1 MPPSAQPR
9 KRRTALVA
17 IPVVLALAVA
27 GGIAYA
33 ATNGALGNSG
43 GAATPEDAIRSAATA
58 VGKQDIG
65 GLLSAMNPDE
75 VRTLGP
81 LLDLARKKVA
91 PSGVV
96 QADGVVAP
104 WLSLTLTGITMTDA
118 RPRSDVAMVTLTGG
132 QAAVSVDQTKMP
144 TAIRPANPRQL
155 RSSGSIT
162 SPGGSVA
169 DLRTIVVLQRGGRWF
184 ISPTTTAL
192 EALRRQLR
200 LPTPSFST
208 PTPLGNGA
216 STPAGAVE
224 GLMTAAKNGSLRSA
238 AGYLSSKDLPG
249 LGWYY
254 NSFAG
259 EITSVLDQAPGT
271 LANLDTTVEQMSD
284 GLQKVIVHSVS
295 GQGQDA
301 SFRYQSGCVVTPSS
315 SQPACLDG
323 NVSRLTGLTDPF
335 VVTEKDGGHWRVSVM
350 ATALEYLR
358 VMLTKGSAE
367 AAYMALGF
375 PQIAPVT
382 ATIPSGQTAT
392 VTYNQAGYAHVVVQG
407 TPNGCLTVETTNG
420 YLSYRGTDDCF
431 LPDGNMGV
439 RVGASGKGDLVV
451 VNENRYQAGTSQV
464 TIGQ

>member
-1 MPPSAQPR
+1 
-9 KRRTALVA
+9 
-17 IPVVLALAVA
+17 
-27 GGIAYA
+27 
-33 ATNGALGNSG
+33 
-43 GAATPEDAIRSAATA
+43 
-58 VGKQDIG
+58 
-65 GLLSAMNPDE
+65 
-75 VRTLGP
+75 
-81 LLDLARKKVA
+81 
-91 PSGVV
+91 
-96 QADGVVAP
+96 
-104 WLSLTLTGITMTDA
+104 MTDD
-118 RPRSDVAMVTLTGG
+118 RPRPDIARVTLTGG

-144 TAIRPANPRQL
+144 TVIRPANPRQL
-155 RSSGSIT
+155 RSAGSIT
-162 SPGGSVA
+162 AGQNSGDGTRAGS
-169 DLRTIVVLQRGGRWF
+169 TIVVLDRGGRWF
-184 ISPTTTAL
+184 ISPTTTVL
-192 EALRRQLR
+192 ETVRRQLR
-200 LPTPSFST
+200 LPEPSFSA
-208 PTPLGNGA
+208 PTPLGSGA

-224 GLMTAAKNGSLRSA
+224 GLMTAAQNGNLRSA

-259 EITSVLDQAPGT
+259 ALTSALGRAPGN
-271 LANLDTTVEQMSD
+271 LANLDTTVQQMSD

-295 GQGQDA
+295 GQGRDA

-382 ATIPSGQTAT
+382 ATIQSGRSAT

-407 TPNGCLTVETTNG
+407 TPNACLTVDTNDG
-420 YLSYRGTDDCF
+420 YRWYRGSDACS
-431 LPDGNMGV
+431 LPDGGEGV
-439 RVGASGKGDLVV
+439 QLGAGGKGDLVL
-451 VNENRYQAGTSQV
+451 VNRNRYQTGTSQV